1 VLVVNGDPRTVR
13 TEDETFFL
21 EAALHAGGNS
31 FIVTTSLPD
40 ELPSRNLSDYAA
52 IFLAN
57 VARLGNDTAAAL
69 TRYVEAGGGLFI
81 SVGDRVDADAWNLTM
96 KKVLPQPLGLR
107 RTAGAAPGGSREGET
122 VDLRPAERLGPI
134 DRHHPLL
141 GTFAARGEGLTS
153 ARFFQFMLLAPVPDA
168 PGRTVVLRYENGAPA
183 LVEAEVGRGRVL
195 LLTTTVDREWTDLPI
210 RPGFLPL
217 MQEAT
222 RLLAGAP
229 SGEASSALVAGQRRE
244 IALGPDD
251 RRIDVIKPN
260 GQIRSLT
267 PDASVRAG
275 ADRRPSG
282 RTLIFAETDEPGSY
296 RARAA
301 RADGT
306 SVDRPDESFVVNIDT
321 RESDPARLPADRR
334 PDRVRGAGGAD
345 TAPKRRLELWHGL
358 SAAVLVFVLLESILT
373 LRSRRG
379 RQLRPA
385 RG

>member
-1 VLVVNGDPRTVR
+1 
-13 TEDETFFL
+13 
-21 EAALHAGGNS
+21 
-31 FIVTTSLPD
+31 
-40 ELPSRNLSDYAA
+40 
-52 IFLAN
+52 
-57 VARLGNDTAAAL
+57 
-69 TRYVEAGGGLFI
+69 
-81 SVGDRVDADAWNLTM
+81 
-96 KKVLPQPLGLR
+96 
-107 RTAGAAPGGSREGET
+107 
-122 VDLRPAERLGPI
+122 
-134 DRHHPLL
+134 
-141 GTFAARGEGLTS
+141 
-153 ARFFQFMLLAPVPDA
+153 MLLAPVPDA

-183 LVEAEVGRGRVL
+183 LVEAEIGRGRVL

-229 SGEASSALVAGQRRE
+229 SGEASSGLTVGQRRE
-244 IALGPDD
+244 IAMGPDD

-267 PDASVRAG
+267 PDAAARAG
-275 ADRRPSG
+275 ADRRAAA
-282 RTLIFAETDEPGSY
+282 RTLLFAETDEPGSY
-296 RARAA
+296 RVRAA

-306 SVDRPDESFVVNIDT
+306 SADRPDESFVVNIDT

-334 PDRVRGAGGAD
+334 PDRVRGAGGVES
-345 TAPKRRLELWHGL
+345 APKRRLELWHGL
-358 SAAVLVFVLLESILT
+358 SAAVLVFVLLESMLT